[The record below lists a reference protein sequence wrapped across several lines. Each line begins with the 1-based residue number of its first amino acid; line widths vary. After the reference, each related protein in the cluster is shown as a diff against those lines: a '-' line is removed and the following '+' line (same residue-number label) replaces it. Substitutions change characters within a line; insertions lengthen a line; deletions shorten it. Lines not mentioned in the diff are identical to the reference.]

1 VRCCAGANAGRA
13 PDEHPGRHAVSTHPA
28 EFRALPDLAGRALGA
43 AVVWSNDDFFASAHN
58 LINPGPAGH
67 DPAAFDARGKVYDGW
82 ETRRRRDDSD
92 RLAAHP
98 ADEVIVRLAV
108 PGLVRGVLIDT
119 SHFTGNYPPYASVEA
134 ATMLGY
140 PPAGELRTAEW
151 TSLLARSELAGDT
164 ENAFAVFAAD
174 RLSSHVRLRIY
185 PDGGVARLRVHGEP
199 VADPRFLGG
208 RLDLA
213 ATLHGGRILGCS
225 NRFYSAPANVLAPGR
240 SAVMSDG
247 WENARRRDDG
257 NDWLDVGLAGA
268 GVLHSVVIDTTR
280 FVGNAPGAARL
291 TDLDTGAELLPR
303 TPLLPDTEHRFKV
316 GSSAPVRRVRLDVY
330 PDGGISRLRV
340 LGELTA
346 EARAELGR
354 RWLALLP
361 GELAAGIAAD
371 ELFD

>member
-1 VRCCAGANAGRA
+1 M
-13 PDEHPGRHAVSTHPA
+13 STHLA
-28 EFRALPDLAGRALGA
+28 EFRGLPDLAGRTLGA
-43 AVVWSNDDFFASAHN
+43 GVVWSNDDFFASAHN

-82 ETRRRRDDSD
+82 ETRRRRDRDG
-92 RLAAHP
+92 RAAHP

-108 PGLVRGVLIDT
+108 PGIVRGVLIDT
-119 SHFTGNYPPYASVEA
+119 SHFTGNYPPYASVEGA
-134 ATMLGY
+134 MLLGY
-140 PPAGELRTAEW
+140 PPADQLRNAEW
-151 TSLLARSELAGDT
+151 TPLLARSELAGDT
-164 ENAFAVFAAD
+164 ENAHPVFAAD

-208 RLDLA
+208 RVDLA
-213 ATLHGGRILGCS
+213 ATVNGGRILGCS

-257 NDWLDVGLAGA
+257 NDWLDIGLAGA
-268 GVLHSVVIDTTR
+268 GVLHSVVIDTSR
-280 FVGNAPGAARL
+280 FVGNAPAAARL
-291 TDLDTGAELLPR
+291 TDLDTGAELLAR
-303 TPLLPDTEHRFKV
+303 TALQPDTEHRFKI
-316 GSSAPVRRVRLDVY
+316 GSSVPVRRVRLDVY
-330 PDGGISRLRV
+330 PDGGISRLR
-340 LGELTA
+340 LFGELTA

-354 RWLALLP
+354 RWLSLLT
-361 GELAAGIAAD
+361 GEVAAGIAAD

>member
-1 VRCCAGANAGRA
+1 
-13 PDEHPGRHAVSTHPA
+13 VSAHPA
-28 EFRALPDLAGRALGA
+28 EFRGLPDLASRAVGA
-43 AVVWSNDDFFASAHN
+43 SVVWSNDDFFASAHN

-82 ETRRRRDDSD
+82 ETRRRRDSGQP
-92 RLAAHP
+92 AAHP

-108 PGLVRGVLIDT
+108 PGIVRGVLIDT
-119 SHFTGNYPPYASVEA
+119 SHFTGNYPPYASVEGA
-134 ATMLGY
+134 ILLGY
-140 PPAGELRTAEW
+140 PSADQLRGAEW
-151 TSLLARSELAGDT
+151 TPLLARSELAGDA
-164 ENAFAVFAAD
+164 ENAHPVFAAD

-199 VADPRFLGG
+199 IADPRFLGG
-208 RLDLA
+208 RVDLA
-213 ATLHGGRILGCS
+213 ATLHGGRILDCS

-240 SAVMSDG
+240 STVMSDG

-257 NDWLDVGLAGA
+257 NDWIDVGLAGA
-268 GVLHSVVIDTTR
+268 GVLHSVVIDTSR
-280 FVGNAPGAARL
+280 FVGNTPGAARL
-291 TDLDTGAELLPR
+291 SDCDTGEELLPR
-303 TPLLPDTEHRFKV
+303 TPLVPDTEHQFKI
-316 GSSAPVRRVRLDVY
+316 GSSSAVRRVRLDVY

-354 RWLALLP
+354 RWLSLLP
-361 GELAAGIAAD
+361 GPLAAGIAAD